1 MNIRETLLVPKGRIP
16 IPVMHYDL
24 RDVNPLKM
32 DLDASCDYDMYK
44 ITGMISA
51 KLVEYQEQVIHEAIV
66 KEAIKDGVS
75 DLYILDKRFVFDAL
89 REKME
94 REVKGE

>member
-1 MNIRETLLVPKGRIP
+1 MNQLK
-16 IPVMHYDL
+16 HYDL
-24 RDVNPLKM
+24 HDVNPFKIDIIEKQGM
-32 DLDASCDYDMYK
+32 DVMYEITNK
-44 ITGMISA
+44 IWV
-51 KLVEYQEQVIHEAIV
+51 KLIGEQEEAIHQAIV

-94 REVKGE
+94 REGVSK